1 MANGLRA
8 IGEVLREVREE
19 HGLSQRRCAELLGV
33 STSAM
38 SDRETGVARV
48 QPEDLVRLE
57 DALGVVRGEV
67 LRRAGYVRDPA
78 GPLEVIDSW
87 TWLGAPWRRGYPTSR
102 RAGATGPVPG
112 GLTST
117 TGLAWRAPGASP
129 ARSTGRR
136 TRS

>member
-87 TWLGAPWRRGYPTSR
+87 TWLGAPWRAAIR
-102 RAGATGPVPG
+102 RLVEPELPD
-112 GLTST
+112 
-117 TGLAWRAPGASP
+117 RY
-129 ARSTGRR
+129 RSG
-136 TRS
+136 S